1 MDYVKTAF
9 DLLPAGLAVSE
20 EGYISSKPEELRLR
34 TGERL
39 TALTAGKEQILSDH
53 AVREADLSAVLERA
67 TGASLHSYMDELSCG
82 YISFNGLRIGVCG
95 VAAVKNGQ
103 IVSFKRLTSL
113 NIRIPAEFTGDIE
126 KAYREL
132 SREKGASVLII
143 SPPGGGKTTALREII
158 RRKSNEGYR
167 VSVVDERGEISGG
180 VTDGMG
186 FDIGR
191 RSDVMI
197 NADKRRAAIM
207 MLRTMNPDYIAVDEI
222 TQSADLAVMRE
233 IAGCGVGLLATAHTQ
248 TAETMKNRALY
259 RALLNDEIFDYAL
272 EIHISNGKRSY
283 ECRRLKA

>member
-1 MDYVKTAF
+1 MDYVKAAF
-9 DLLPAGLAVSE
+9 DLLPTGFALRDA
-20 EGYISSKPEELRLR
+20 YNFTSKPEELRLR
-34 TGERL
+34 SGEHL
-39 TALTAGKEQILSDH
+39 TALSAGKERIISDCVVH
-53 AVREADLSAVLERA
+53 EADLSAVLERA
-67 TGASLHSYMDELSCG
+67 TGASLHSYMDELACG
-82 YISFNGLRIGVCG
+82 YISFKGLRIGVCG
-95 VAAVKNGQ
+95 VAAVKNGE
-103 IVSFKRLTSL
+103 IAAFKRLTSL
-113 NIRIPAEFTGDIE
+113 NIRIPAEFTGDME

-132 SREKGASVLII
+132 SREKGASVLVI

-158 RRKSNEGYR
+158 RCKSNEGYR

-186 FDIGR
+186 FDLGR

-222 TQSADLAVMRE
+222 TQSADLDVMRE
-233 IAGCGVGLLATAHTQ
+233 IAGCGVGILATAHTQ

-272 EIHISNGKRSY
+272 EIHISDGKRSY
-283 ECRRLKA
+283 ECKRLKT